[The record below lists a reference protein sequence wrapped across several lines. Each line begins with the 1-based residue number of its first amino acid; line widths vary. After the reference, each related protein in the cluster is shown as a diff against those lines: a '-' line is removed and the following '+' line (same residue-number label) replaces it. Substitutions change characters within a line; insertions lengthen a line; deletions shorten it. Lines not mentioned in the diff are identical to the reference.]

1 MSAAVGVKN
10 LFLSRK
16 ILKMTSQHFEQRVSV
31 FIDVQNLYYSAKNLY
46 RAKVNF
52 ANILKSVVGKR
63 RLVRATAY
71 VIKADM
77 EDQDK
82 FFNVLE
88 QIGFEI
94 RAKDLQT
101 FAGGAKKGDWDVGIA
116 MDMIEQAPKLDTVIL
131 VSGDG
136 DFQPLLQHI
145 KRAIGCR
152 VEVAAFGK
160 TTSKKLQEES
170 DSFLD
175 LDGKKF
181 LISSQRRTQS
191 SAGPSP
197 ASRPSSVGLPPP
209 KL

>member
-1 MSAAVGVKN
+1 M
-10 LFLSRK
+10 
-16 ILKMTSQHFEQRVSV
+16 
-31 FIDVQNLYYSAKNLY
+31 
-46 RAKVNF
+46 
-52 ANILKSVVGKR
+52 
-63 RLVRATAY
+63 RATAY

-181 LISSQRRTQS
+181 LISSQSRTQS
-191 SAGPSP
+191 SAGPS
-197 ASRPSSVGLPPP
+197 SSFRPSPAKPSPP